1 MRRPEFCVPV
11 IATAALLMS
20 APAMADDCKCGK
32 RAAGGKG
39 ESAAEQESAGG
50 GQGGGFGVEDIAPK
64 EGSTP
69 PAADQPAAAADQ
81 KKADKPAAAADEKKA
96 DPPAVTPAQTKL
108 EAIRAASLRRS
119 AKHLGLNYD
128 TMLKDLPAEGSPAAA
143 ADQPGDADGAGAAG
157 ADEPAEGRSGVRR
170 ERLRRLAR
178 HVLSAA
184 TNEELQGL
192 VKTLAPDPRVA
203 LAFRVINRVG
213 TVVKERQGES
223 AAEDDLGDVSEM
235 AESNREEF
243 AAALADAILEQAEA
257 EQLQLLQAKQAVEL
271 EVLKNRQAVERAER
285 LLQRARESAETSQK
299 RLEDAEKA
307 VK

>member
-81 KKADKPAAAADEKKA
+81 KKADKPA
-96 DPPAVTPAQTKL
+96 VTPAQTKL

-143 ADQPGDADGAGAAG
+143 ADQPGDADGADAAG

-243 AAALADAILEQAEA
+243 AAALEDAILEKAEA